1 MRRKTMTIPPATP
14 THRLARAAAGLLAAL
29 LSTACS
35 SWIPAKPV
43 APTFYA
49 LDGGPTAP
57 VAVGPGRGEAT
68 LIVQPTHAVAG
79 YDSARIVYRRE
90 PHSPATYTQS
100 EWVDSPAR
108 MLTPLIVAS
117 LQARPDAF
125 RAVLTAP
132 SAALTD
138 LRLDTDIV
146 RLQHEF
152 DGEAAGSRVRF
163 TLRATLTHTA
173 SRRVVASQ
181 VFDETAPAPSDDARG
196 GVAAANQAVQAAL
209 AKLGGFCAE
218 AAAGQRQAAQGGAPN

>member
-1 MRRKTMTIPPATP
+1 MSTPPATP
-14 THRLARAAAGLLAAL
+14 THSLLRSAAAGLLAAL

-35 SWIPAKPV
+35 SWIPAKPA

-49 LDGGPTAP
+49 LDAGP
-57 VAVGPGRGEAT
+57 VAAATAAPGRGEAT
-68 LIVQPTHAVAG
+68 LIVQPTHAAAG

-90 PHSPATYTQS
+90 PHSRATYTQS

-173 SRRVVASQ
+173 TRRVVASR

-196 GVAAANQAVQAAL
+196 GVAAANQAVRAAL
-209 AKLGGFCAE
+209 ARLGEFCAE
-218 AAAGQRQAAQGGAPN
+218 VAAGQGQASVGGPSR

>member
-1 MRRKTMTIPPATP
+1 MTIPPATP
-14 THRLARAAAGLLAAL
+14 ARRLARAAATSLLAAL

-35 SWIPAKPV
+35 SWIPAKPA

-49 LDGGPTAP
+49 LDGGPAAP
-57 VAVGPGRGEAT
+57 APAGRGEAT
-68 LIVQPTHAVAG
+68 LIVQPTHAAAG

-146 RLQHEF
+146 RLQQEF
-152 DGEAAGSRVRF
+152 DGQAAGSRVRF

-173 SRRVVASQ
+173 TRRVVASR

-218 AAAGQRQAAQGGAPN
+218 AAAGQRQAVQGGTPD